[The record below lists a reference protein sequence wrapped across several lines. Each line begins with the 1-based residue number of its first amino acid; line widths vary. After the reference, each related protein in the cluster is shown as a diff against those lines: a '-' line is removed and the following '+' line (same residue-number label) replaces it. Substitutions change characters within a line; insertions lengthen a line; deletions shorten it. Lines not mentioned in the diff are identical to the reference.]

1 MKTTLF
7 KKVLAA
13 TLVGAMAISMVACGD
28 TADADAD
35 ANAGTD
41 KDAAADAGDDVDAD
55 KDADAD
61 KEPSGDVQT
70 ISFWAQ
76 GTEGGD
82 KEIYDEAV
90 AKTNAIIAEQGYEI
104 ERTAIQNDTYKERII
119 VAMSSSQC
127 PDMYVSWAGGPMN
140 EYVDSGFAQPLTDLV
155 LV

>member
-28 TADADAD
+28 TA
-35 ANAGTD
+35 
-41 KDAAADAGDDVDAD
+41 
-55 KDADAD
+55 DADAD